1 MASLILKSLSYKHSF
16 RSSRRG
22 SVKKWWWTQKHFS
35 ALQHQKRQPGEVSFD
50 LYQVPLPQSS
60 RPTGGEDGLVRPMGA
75 KEPVVAE
82 AAPVED
88 EASRAPEAGR
98 VGGEAVRPIIDWG
111 TS

>member
-1 MASLILKSLSYKHSF
+1 M
-16 RSSRRG
+16 
-22 SVKKWWWTQKHFS
+22 
-35 ALQHQKRQPGEVSFD
+35 
-50 LYQVPLPQSS
+50 PLPQSS

>member
-1 MASLILKSLSYKHSF
+1 MDSKTFFLHCSIK
-16 RSSRRG
+16 
-22 SVKKWWWTQKHFS
+22 
-35 ALQHQKRQPGEVSFD
+35 KRQPGKVSFD